1 MDKIDSSKIF
11 CWSSGAK
18 DTSCSG
24 IKINLIKGS
33 YFPEVSAS
41 QERESNYLLK
51 QIPQPTT
58 EYFFVVE
65 TTAEISILGK
75 FNLLHV
81 NISQHSCVGRSFP
94 L

>member
-1 MDKIDSSKIF
+1 MAQKYFVK
-11 CWSSGAK
+11 SSGAK

-41 QERESNYLLK
+41 QECESNYLLK

-65 TTAEISILGK
+65 TRAEISILGE

-81 NISQHSCVGRSFP
+81 NISQHSCVGLSFP